1 MKRVFLSL
9 LALTLAQGAFA
20 ETVKKPEIDKL
31 AIAEQ
36 AKVSPSFPAFLAEAT
51 KAYPKLKA
59 SVAAY
64 EKMTPL
70 AGDDLI
76 NIGRLLGLYN
86 RLHNQKAVISAIE
99 AMVALPTVRSDSIPP
114 FESKPMIEFGR
125 LVEAM
130 AKDFELQYRNV
141 DNRIFEVTLPGK
153 GKEEFG
159 ILTHADV
166 VPVTPEEWVLEN
178 GTRLDPF
185 KLTRVGGYLYGR
197 GTIDDKGSV
206 AAVLYAMKA
215 VKESRLPVERTI
227 RLMIE
232 TTEETGGDGMKYYRE
247 KTSLPEYNIVLDS
260 KYPAVVAEKGSGT
273 LRAFFPVEAA
283 NDKRTI
289 ITAIAGAAVAN
300 TIPQIATANLKS
312 IDLAETFTKLN
323 AAKTA
328 FVTKYESRGGKF
340 AIDVVKAADSVQL
353 KVTGTSAHGSR
364 PEEGVN
370 PLPRLTLFLQE
381 SGIALADNHY
391 AKA

>member
-9 LALTLAQGAFA
+9 LALTLAQVAFA

-125 LVEAM
+125 LVEAHGQGLR
-130 AKDFELQYRNV
+130 ACNTATWTTGSLKSR
-141 DNRIFEVTLPGK
+141 LPGK

-166 VPVTPEEWVLEN
+166 VPVTPDEWVLEN

-215 VKESRLPVERTI
+215 VKESGLP
-227 RLMIE
+227 
-232 TTEETGGDGMKYYRE
+232 
-247 KTSLPEYNIVLDS
+247 
-260 KYPAVVAEKGSGT
+260 A
-273 LRAFFPVEAA
+273 RAHHPPDDRDHRR
-283 NDKRTI
+283 NR
-289 ITAIAGAAVAN
+289 
-300 TIPQIATANLKS
+300 
-312 IDLAETFTKLN
+312 
-323 AAKTA
+323 
-328 FVTKYESRGGKF
+328 R
-340 AIDVVKAADSVQL
+340 
-353 KVTGTSAHGSR
+353 
-364 PEEGVN
+364 
-370 PLPRLTLFLQE
+370 
-381 SGIALADNHY
+381 
-391 AKA
+391 

>member
-1 MKRVFLSL
+1 MKRAYLSL
-9 LALTLAQGAFA
+9 LALALAQGAFA

-36 AKVSPSFPAFLAEAT
+36 AKVSPSFTAFLAEAA
-51 KAYPKLKA
+51 KAYPKLKS

-114 FESKPMIEFGR
+114 YESKPMIDFGR

-197 GTIDDKGSV
+197 GTIDDKG
-206 AAVLYAMKA
+206 
-215 VKESRLPVERTI
+215 
-227 RLMIE
+227 
-232 TTEETGGDGMKYYRE
+232 
-247 KTSLPEYNIVLDS
+247 
-260 KYPAVVAEKGSGT
+260 
-273 LRAFFPVEAA
+273 
-283 NDKRTI
+283 
-289 ITAIAGAAVAN
+289 
-300 TIPQIATANLKS
+300 
-312 IDLAETFTKLN
+312 
-323 AAKTA
+323 
-328 FVTKYESRGGKF
+328 
-340 AIDVVKAADSVQL
+340 
-353 KVTGTSAHGSR
+353 
-364 PEEGVN
+364 
-370 PLPRLTLFLQE
+370 
-381 SGIALADNHY
+381 
-391 AKA
+391 